1 MNIKNLIPAILFL
14 LPCLAFAVD
23 PITADEHQKLMKG
36 ESLQVVTWEEGYV
49 WPKVFMRVVLNNK
62 PQENMEVF
70 MDFDSHKTF
79 VPDMLESKVVKKV
92 SPENMHVMM
101 SMAMPWPVKK
111 STHTTNN
118 VLVREADGSLTLKW
132 SLVSAEFLKATDGYV
147 TFKPYMGKTL
157 MEYMTFIVPNSSF
170 AGMFK
175 NQVAGD
181 VKKTVEKIAQHLNKT
196 TEGRRAPASVVHGSD
211 GKNKL

>member
-1 MNIKNLIPAILFL
+1 MNIKNLILSSLILF
-14 LPCLAFAVD
+14 PCLAFAVD
-23 PITADEHQKLMKG
+23 PITSEEHQKLMKG
-36 ESLQVVTWEEGYV
+36 ENIQVVTWEEGHV
-49 WPKVFMRVVLNNK
+49 WPRVFMRVLVNNK

-79 VPDMLESKVVKKV
+79 VPDMLESKIVKKV
-92 SPENMHVMM
+92 SPENMHVTM

-118 VLVREADGSLTLKW
+118 ILVRENNGAYTLKW
-132 SLVSAEFLKATDGYV
+132 NLVSAEFLKATDGYV
-147 TFKPYMGKTL
+147 TFKPYHGKTL

-175 NQVAGD
+175 SKVAGD
-181 VKKTVEKIAQHLNKT
+181 VKKTVEKIAEHLNKT
-196 TEGRRAPASVVHGSD
+196 TEGRRAPASVSNVKD
-211 GKNKL
+211 GKSNL